1 MVCMWNKKVYI
12 WHIYSFLMRKVEVDN
27 VEAMVEK
34 EVDKNGRLSGFIKY
48 AGRKALV
55 IILQE

>member
-1 MVCMWNKKVYI
+1 
-12 WHIYSFLMRKVEVDN
+12 MRKVEVDN

-34 EVDKNGRLSGFIKY
+34 EVDKNGRLSGFAKY
-48 AGRKALV
+48 VGRKALV